1 MGERTVLV
9 TGASSGLGLRMAVRL
24 AQRGYRVA
32 ATMRDP
38 GRRGALDEAM
48 SAQGVSAEVY
58 ALDVTDPASIARAV
72 ERVQSS
78 GGTLYGLVNN
88 AGMQVRGF
96 FEDMPMTDVRRQ
108 FEVNVFGTMAVTRA
122 VLPIL
127 REAGSGRIL
136 MVTSVAAYIGSP
148 GLSAYT
154 ATKFALEG
162 FGEALAMEVRA
173 LGIRV
178 GSVAPPVV
186 DTPIWHGNRHQ
197 SGAAAA
203 GESPYAE
210 RFARVERLADRMVG
224 EATVTADD
232 VAGAVVRFMD
242 AKAPPVKQVV
252 GWKVAAI
259 LAARRLVPERIFD
272 RLYAQSLDRL
282 LSREGGSTQGVS

>member
-1 MGERTVLV
+1 MSERTVLV

-38 GRRGALDEAM
+38 GKRGALDEAM
-48 SAQGVSAEVY
+48 SAHGLSADVY
-58 ALDVTDPASIARAV
+58 ALDVTDRDSIARAM
-72 ERVQSS
+72 ESLRS
-78 GGTLYGLVNN
+78 GGGRLYGLVNN

-96 FEDMPMTDVRRQ
+96 FEDLSMDDVRRQ

-122 VLPIL
+122 VLPFM
-127 REAGSGRIL
+127 REAGSGKVV
-136 MVTSVAAYIGSP
+136 MVTSVAGYIGSP

-162 FGEALAMEVRA
+162 FGEALAMEVRP

-186 DTPIWHGNRHQ
+186 DTPIWHGNRNLAEAA
-197 SGAAAA
+197 SGS
-203 GESPYAE
+203 ESPYGE
-210 RFARVERLADRMVG
+210 RFARVERLADRMVR

-232 VAGAVVRFMD
+232 VAGVVVRFMD
-242 AKAPPVKQVV
+242 AEEPPVKQVV
-252 GWKVAAI
+252 GWKAAAMV
-259 LAARRLVPERIFD
+259 AARRQTPERIFD
-272 RLYAQSLDRL
+272 RFYARSLDRL
-282 LSREGGSTQGVS
+282 LAREAGSP